1 MRLSSN
7 LAYQLPIAF
16 QLETAQL
23 QNRLHRPGIE
33 PGPPAWQASI
43 LPLNQ
48 RCQLTYLPRAI
59 PQLLQKYKDHVSTLT
74 AHMLNFQQVGELPSA
89 VDTVRHSDQDFLPAH
104 KCTAKFSCPLRRDSR
119 ILPPKTV
126 ALTSAARLAQSV
138 EHETLNLRVVGS
150 SPTLG
155 AQSFSSLPEN
165 VVLKCSELGQQV
177 GLRLS

>member
-7 LAYQLPIAF
+7 FAYQLPIAF

-59 PQLLQKYKDHVSTLT
+59 PQLLQKYEDHVSTLT
-74 AHMLNFQQVGELPSA
+74 AHMLNFQQVGELPPICR
-89 VDTVRHSDQDFLPAH
+89 RHCTSFQPRFPTGPQMYRQILLSSQKGQPDFTSKNRCSYIGSPA
-104 KCTAKFSCPLRRDSR
+104 S
-119 ILPPKTV
+119 
-126 ALTSAARLAQSV
+126 SV
-138 EHETLNLRVVGS
+138 GR
-150 SPTLG
+150 
-155 AQSFSSLPEN
+155 A
-165 VVLKCSELGQQV
+165 
-177 GLRLS
+177 